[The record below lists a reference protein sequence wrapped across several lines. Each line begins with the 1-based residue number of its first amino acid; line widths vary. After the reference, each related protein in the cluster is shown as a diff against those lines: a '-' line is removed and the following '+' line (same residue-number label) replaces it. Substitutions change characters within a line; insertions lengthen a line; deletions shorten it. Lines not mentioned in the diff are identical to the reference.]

1 MASIFEQT
9 ILPKL
14 DFSNFPLRE
23 TQLVTCNFGQLI
35 PCYVREVLPNDVFT
49 MKAIANVQF
58 APMVAPMMQDVTA
71 SIHFFYVPN
80 RIVWDDFE
88 TFITGAEEGHEL
100 KEEEIPPQAGFE
112 VNTLRSMIVGDK
124 SLQIQGSLLDY
135 FGLPNELENARSGD
149 DSNIEDYVLRDYFKI
164 WFDYY
169 RDENLQ
175 YSFNDLTTDPAEEV
189 DFYKFWKEW
198 RADGQYIDNHDNRFW
213 YGFNKFNPFYRS
225 YRKDYFTA
233 CLPTPQK
240 GEPVKISL
248 ASTAPVSI
256 DTKAVFLNKQVN
268 AAGSQHGPAFEMSGV
283 PVDFPAPTNF
293 EATGSPDQGKLGM
306 MTWDESYGPGS
317 RRQLEWIEASLSKTA
332 TQFTPLDAVADLS
345 AASAVTVEQLRE
357 AFAVQEILES
367 LSMRGSRFTEFLK
380 GNFGVTPDDYRLQR
394 PQFLGGIVTPVQ
406 VQQVIQQA
414 GINDDAGQLTGYAA
428 GRAFAAAGDRVFRMR
443 FKEHGYIIAIL
454 SVMPKAYYYQ
464 GIPRHFRRRDRFD
477 YYMPQTAHLGEQ
489 AVLNEELYFSSNPT
503 KNEAVFGYIPRWA
516 EYKTSTSGI
525 HGDFRGSLNYY
536 HMARIFDTLP
546 TLSKEFITTEN
557 VQPRPFSV
565 WQEQR
570 PNINHLIWA
579 ELLFD
584 VTGSRPMPYQSIP
597 KVL

>member
-189 DFYKFWKEW
+189 DFYKFWKAW

-248 ASTAPVSI
+248 ASTAPVNI
-256 DTKAVFLNKQVN
+256 DSGQVMLKKAV
-268 AAGSQHGPAFEMSGV
+268 
-283 PVDFPAPTNF
+283 
-293 EATGSPDQGKLGM
+293 DQGTSALGPLLHFNQ
-306 MTWDESYGPGS
+306 TIGDGDDLLVKRPGGPDLS
-317 RRQLEWIEASLSKTA
+317 VAEMVTDDDSNQLISITGALTKYNGD
-332 TQFTPLDAVADLS
+332 PLTAVADLT

-443 FKEHGYIIAIL
+443 FKEHGYIIGIM

-536 HMARIFDTLP
+536 HMARIFDALP